1 MTEPASPPP
10 PPPPATAPRV
20 HAALLLV
27 QVIFGGFHVVAKAV
41 LGELPPLALA
51 GIRVALATPLLV
63 LVAWRH
69 DRVLPARRDI
79 PLLVVLGILGVTAN
93 QLFFITGLE
102 HTTAIN
108 ASILMPSMPVFTA
121 ATAALL
127 GIERIGS
134 RRLLGIALS
143 VAGALVLV
151 NPFRFTGGQGA
162 ALGNLLILINCLSY
176 SLFLVFQRP
185 LLERLPWRT
194 LIAASFVF
202 GSLGVLVVSA
212 PSLAALDFGA
222 VSAPAWLGVLYI
234 ALLSTAFAYSISTWA
249 VRRSSPALVSAY
261 STLQPLATSLL
272 AATLLGER
280 FGWAEGVGLVLI
292 VAGLWQ
298 VSRPQSPARST
309 RSPTRS
315 GGPAGAAP

>member
-1 MTEPASPPP
+1 MSEMSEPAPSPPAP
-10 PPPPATAPRV
+10 TAPAV
-20 HAALLLV
+20 HAALILV

-41 LGELPPLALA
+41 LGEIPPLALA
-51 GIRVALATPLLV
+51 GLRVILATPLLV

-69 DRVLPARRDI
+69 DGVLPERRDV
-79 PLLVVLGILGVTAN
+79 PLLVALGLLGVTAN

-108 ASILMPSMPVFTA
+108 ASILMPSMPVFTVA
-121 ATAALL
+121 AAALL
-127 GIERIGS
+127 GIERVGA

-151 NPFRFTGGQGA
+151 NPFRFSGGRGA

-194 LIAASFVF
+194 VIAGSFVF
-202 GSLGVLVVSA
+202 GGAGVLVASA
-212 PSLAALDFGA
+212 PALAALDFGA
-222 VSAPAWLGVLYI
+222 VSTPAWLGVLYI
-234 ALLSTAFAYSISTWA
+234 ALLSTAFAYSVATWA

-261 STLQPLATSLL
+261 TTLQPLATAAL

-280 FGWAEGVGLVLI
+280 FGWAEGLGFVLI

-298 VSRPQSPARST
+298 VSQRSPAAAAAGEVRP
-309 RSPTRS
+309 R
-315 GGPAGAAP
+315 GGPSGAAP